1 MAPYLCGRAVLQA
14 HLTDLRTALD
24 QAYTAAVKTHAAY
37 TDPSLTAGT
46 TMIKASHLSELRT
59 FVRNLE

>member
-24 QAYTAAVKTHAAY
+24 QAYTAAVKTHAPH
-37 TDPSLTAGT
+37 TDSRITAGT
-46 TMIKASHLSELRT
+46 TTIKASHLSELRT
-59 FVRNLE
+59 GLQVLE